1 MFLDIVPDQS
11 ERLAEAA
18 AGVDEEDRKTIGVL
32 AAALDGGEQP
42 CLFVPFE
49 ETNPS
54 RPLLLA
60 AELGQAVD
68 IPHLVSLAQQFAE
81 GSHLSID
88 GCVAV
93 AALAQGADKV
103 VEGALVEGAEPFSEE
118 NLVYFADEGAD
129 IVFMPPIIPE
139 YVPVC

>member
-1 MFLDIVPDQS
+1 MLLDVVPDQPK
-11 ERLAEAA
+11 RLTETASGIDQEN
-18 AGVDEEDRKTIGVL
+18 GKPIGVL

-68 IPHLVSLAQQFAE
+68 ISHLVSLAQQFAE
-81 GSHLSID
+81 GSHLPID

-103 VEGALVEGAEPFSEE
+103 VQGT
-118 NLVYFADEGAD
+118 
-129 IVFMPPIIPE
+129 
-139 YVPVC
+139 

>member
-1 MFLDIVPDQS
+1 MFLDVVPDQT
-11 ERLAEAA
+11 EGFAKTAA
-18 AGVDEEDRKTIGVL
+18 AIDKEDGKPVGIL
-32 AAALDGGEQP
+32 AAAPDGGEQP
-42 CLFVPFE
+42 CLFVPLE

-103 VEGALVEGAEPFSEE
+103 IKGTLVKGAETLPEE
-118 NLVYFADEGAD
+118 DLVYFADERAD
-129 IVFMPPIIPE
+129 IVFMPPIIPQ
-139 YVPVC
+139 YISIR

>member
-1 MFLDIVPDQS
+1 MFLDVVPDQS
-11 ERLAEAA
+11 ERFAKAATAVDEKDRETVGILA
-18 AGVDEEDRKTIGVL
+18 AGP
-32 AAALDGGEQP
+32 DGGEQP
-42 CLFVPFE
+42 CFFVPFE

-60 AELGQAVD
+60 AELGQAVN

-93 AALAQGADKV
+93 AALAQGADKIV
-103 VEGALVEGAEPFSEE
+103 QGALVKGAEPFSEE

-139 YVPVC
+139 YVSAC